1 MIPQGPALGP
11 ASNHYR
17 TSEKA
22 LGRAA
27 RTHTVTVLER
37 RWRGL
42 LLPPTLAK
50 CCPSVPSFPFPGDR

>member
-11 ASNHYR
+11 ASNHTEHQGR
-17 TSEKA
+17 PLEGQ
-22 LGRAA
+22 LGR
-27 RTHTVTVLER
+27 TVTVLER